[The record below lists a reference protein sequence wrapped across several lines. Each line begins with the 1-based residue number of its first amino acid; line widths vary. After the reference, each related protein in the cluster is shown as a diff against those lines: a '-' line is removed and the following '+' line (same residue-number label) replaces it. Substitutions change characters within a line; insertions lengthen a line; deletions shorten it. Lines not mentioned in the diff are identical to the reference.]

1 MKKTILITGATG
13 FIGSNLTHYLIES
26 GEKDIHIFI
35 RKNSNLWRIKDIIQK
50 LNVYEVDLLNKE
62 KLKKVIYEIK
72 PDLIF
77 HNAAYGVTH
86 RSQQDID
93 LLINTNFIGSVNL
106 LNILKE
112 LGFKSFIN
120 AGSSFEYGLLSKEY
134 EEDDLPNPIDVYG
147 VTKLAFT
154 NYCRMLS
161 LTEGL
166 PIVTLRLFSTYGYY
180 ESPLKLIPYLIIN
193 MLKNNEIILNTP
205 YAKRDFIFIED
216 VIDAFIKTAEKI
228 QKIPNGTIIDIGSG
242 NEYNVLEVFEILN
255 NIMGSK
261 SNYKLSD
268 NYLLKDKSHI
278 WKAKI
283 KKAKEIIDWEPKYN
297 LEEGLAKNVDWFKKN
312 LKLYEGLNYEY

>member
-13 FIGSNLTHYLIES
+13 FIGSNLTRYLIES

-35 RKNSNLWRIKDIIQK
+35 RGNSNLWRIKDIVSK

-77 HNAAYGVTH
+77 HNAAYGATH

-106 LNILKE
+106 LNILKD
-112 LGFKSFIN
+112 LGFNLFIN
-120 AGSSFEYGLLSKEY
+120 AGSSSEYGLLSKEY
-134 EEDDLPNPIDVYG
+134 DENDLPNPIDVYG

-166 PIVTLRLFSTYGYY
+166 PIVTLRLFSPYGYY
-180 ESPLKLIPYLIIN
+180 ESPLRLIPYLIIN

-216 VIDAFIKTAEKI
+216 VIDAFIKTAGKI
-228 QKIPNGTIIDIGSG
+228 QKIPNGTIINIGSG
-242 NEYNVLEVFEILN
+242 NEYTVIEVFEILN
-255 NIMGSK
+255 NIIRNK
-261 SNYKLSD
+261 SNYKVSN
-268 NYLLKDKSHI
+268 NYFLKDKLPV
-278 WKAKI
+278 WKANI
-283 KKAKEIIDWEPKYN
+283 KKAKEIIGWEPKYN
-297 LEEGLAKNVDWFKKN
+297 LEEGLTKNVDWFKKN
-312 LKLYEGLNYEY
+312 FELYEGLNYEP